1 MKGFILKAVLIIL
14 ISSSAYA
21 KVFELSVSGGIQSG
35 KVSEF
40 VYKNDYVLSRLDW
53 NENIAPFISLS
64 GRVDV
69 FHSILD
75 FSIFS
80 AIPVKSGTIEDFDWL
95 GEDKSR
101 YTQYSS
107 HDLYLTKHF
116 NLEAKAGY
124 EFSFYN
130 FTVLPQIGIHYRNQ
144 KFEGVDG
151 YLQYSFGNYFTESLS
166 KTQIK
171 GNCISYE
178 QGILFPFISLEA
190 SYSFCKNWKAKLFG
204 KFYPYVKID
213 AIDNHFI
220 KLVQYNDFMTNGLGF
235 SVGTEI
241 QFKQFALFF
250 EYEFLKCSTGK
261 TTSRNIGVNSSLS
274 SSQTVPGAESSVFTF
289 SLIYRI

>member
-101 YTQYSS
+101 YTQYSR

-151 YLQYSFGNYFTESLS
+151 YLQYSFGNYFSESFT

-178 QGILFPFISLEA
+178 QGILFP
-190 SYSFCKNWKAKLFG
+190 SY
-204 KFYPYVKID
+204 
-213 AIDNHFI
+213 
-220 KLVQYNDFMTNGLGF
+220 
-235 SVGTEI
+235 
-241 QFKQFALFF
+241 
-250 EYEFLKCSTGK
+250 
-261 TTSRNIGVNSSLS
+261 
-274 SSQTVPGAESSVFTF
+274 FT
-289 SLIYRI
+289 